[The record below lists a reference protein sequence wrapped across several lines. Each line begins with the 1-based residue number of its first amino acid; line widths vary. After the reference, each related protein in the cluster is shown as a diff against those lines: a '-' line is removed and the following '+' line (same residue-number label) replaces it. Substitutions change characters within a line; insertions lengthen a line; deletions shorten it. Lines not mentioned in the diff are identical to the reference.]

1 MRKIRFEGHYDNCN
15 YDASQLRQATDVVT
29 ERRGRKIT
37 KKIDVDGTPT
47 DKIFYRYLLMVPL
60 NHGLADENQLLPP
73 GIHVRLSFHRANA
86 KRALVNVTN
95 KLINFES
102 ATIPIQDPTLHV
114 CWAYSNKLD
123 QQMTKVATN
132 GLEVSYLSSHIRY
145 SVLDGSRLEYTVPI
159 SQGPLPKYIIF
170 FLMSQE
176 RFAGDVMLSSTK
188 FETHDIKQFS
198 LLMDSDTMPG
208 YPLTEVC
215 LGEEKFQH
223 EFYRR
228 WLQMTER
235 FGGNED
241 DIMAEDEY
249 LNTNFMIV
257 DTFEDF
263 DHKEGLL
270 SVKLNF
276 CNTHKDQVLLCWMPV
291 TERVLTFSRNLSVH
305 IKK

>member
-159 SQGPLPKYIIF
+159 SQDL
-170 FLMSQE
+170 SQ
-176 RFAGDVMLSSTK
+176 
-188 FETHDIKQFS
+188 
-198 LLMDSDTMPG
+198 
-208 YPLTEVC
+208 
-215 LGEEKFQH
+215 
-223 EFYRR
+223 
-228 WLQMTER
+228 
-235 FGGNED
+235 
-241 DIMAEDEY
+241 
-249 LNTNFMIV
+249 NTSYSF
-257 DTFEDF
+257 
-263 DHKEGLL
+263 
-270 SVKLNF
+270 
-276 CNTHKDQVLLCWMPV
+276 
-291 TERVLTFSRNLSVH
+291 
-305 IKK
+305 